1 MQKLL
6 EEIAFKIRDFYSTHS
21 IKSKNTSKDI
31 IASIMQ
37 NLDSKLDI
45 VYEEVSNFDTLQ
57 LGDCLL
63 IHSIQLDKPIIFGTL
78 FRKGTD
84 ILRIAGRTYDSTADP
99 QIFEIPLAKYNTD
112 WLMYKLYIPE
122 TGYLRRAKN
131 ETF

>member
-31 IASIMQ
+31 IANLMQ
-37 NLDSKLDI
+37 NLGSNLDI
-45 VYEEVSNFDTLQ
+45 IYEEVYDFNTLQ

-63 IHSIQLDKPIIFGTL
+63 IHSIPLDRPIIFGTL

-84 ILRIAGRTYDSTADP
+84 ILRIAGRTYDSAADP
-99 QIFEIPLAKYNTD
+99 QIFEIPLAMYKTD
-112 WLMYKLYIPE
+112 WLIYKLYIPE
-122 TGYLRRAKN
+122 NGCPRRGH
-131 ETF
+131 